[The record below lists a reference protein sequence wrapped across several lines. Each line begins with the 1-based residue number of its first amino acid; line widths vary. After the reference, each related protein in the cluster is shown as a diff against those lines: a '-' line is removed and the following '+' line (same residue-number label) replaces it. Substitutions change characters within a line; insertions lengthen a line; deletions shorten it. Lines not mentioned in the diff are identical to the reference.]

1 MFNPLV
7 YDFAGYKTHFK
18 NVTSGIVI
26 CTWYFSKF
34 RGKIFLLS
42 SNLSRESVQVS
53 SSENTDDIPISTV
66 DSPSVVL
73 ELIHQLKIKDVM
85 TTVLVTGEKKHT
97 LRHIQGLMRDNRIA
111 GIPIAEANHLVGLVS
126 TEDIINALDKGYI
139 DNLVEERMTKNVVHL
154 QDDMP
159 LSFAITYLNKY
170 RYGRFPVLNKNNEL
184 VGILTSSDV
193 IRNLL
198 IEMNREVQRLEK
210 LHKGTESG
218 SSSAFSEMEFT
229 TAPFDFEL
237 AGKASTEIKKALKQR
252 NFDPKFIRR
261 VAIACYELEINQ
273 VVHSS
278 GGVMRCSIM
287 PDKVIITAI
296 DTGPGI
302 EDVNKALEEGFS
314 TANEQVRS
322 LGFGAG
328 MGLANTKRVSDEF
341 SINSALGKG
350 TTVHS
355 VVFVNS
361 PKDEK

>member
-1 MFNPLV
+1 
-7 YDFAGYKTHFK
+7 
-18 NVTSGIVI
+18 
-26 CTWYFSKF
+26 
-34 RGKIFLLS
+34 
-42 SNLSRESVQVS
+42 VS
-53 SSENTDDIPISTV
+53 DSDNKQDIPISTV

-85 TTVLVTGEKKHT
+85 TTTLLTGEKKQT
-97 LRHIQGLMRDNRIA
+97 MRHIQALMRENKIA
-111 GIPIAEANHLVGLVS
+111 GIPILEDDGKKLAGLVS

-139 DNLVEERMTKNVVHL
+139 DALVGEKMTKNVIHL

-170 RYGRFPVLNKNNEL
+170 RYGRFPVLNKDNEL
-184 VGILTSSDV
+184 VGILTSTDV

-198 IEMNREVQRLEK
+198 IEMNREVLRLEK
-210 LHKGTESG
+210 LQKSTNNSVP
-218 SSSAFSEMEFT
+218 STFSEMEFA
-229 TAPFDFEL
+229 TAHYNFEL
-237 AGKASTEIKKALKQR
+237 AGRASTEIKKALKVR
-252 NFDPKFIRR
+252 NFDPKLIRR

-273 VVHSS
+273 VVHSN

-302 EDVNKALEEGFS
+302 EDVNQALKEGYS
-314 TANEQVRS
+314 TANEYIRS

-328 MGLANTKRVSDEF
+328 MGLANTKRVSDDF
-341 SINSALGKG
+341 SIHSALGTG
-350 TTVHS
+350 TTVRS

-361 PKDEK
+361 TKDET